1 MEKRERR
8 NLIRASGMGEYVFCA
23 RAWWLRTQGVE
34 AGGWS
39 KARARGTAWHRE
51 HGRGVKSARRL
62 RRLAAVA
69 TVLAALL
76 ALAIF
81 AAWWRG

>member
-1 MEKRERR
+1 MAERGK
-8 NLIRASGMGEYVFCA
+8 LIRASEIGEYVFCA
-23 RAWWLRTQGVE
+23 RAWWLRAQGAE
-34 AGGWS
+34 ATGWS
-39 KARARGTAWHRE
+39 EARERGTAWHRE

-62 RRLAAVA
+62 RRLATLA

>member
-1 MEKRERR
+1 MAERR
-8 NLIRASGMGEYVFCA
+8 KLIRASEIGEYVFCA

-39 KARARGTAWHRE
+39 EARERGAAWHRE
-51 HGRGVKSARRL
+51 HGRGVKSARRM
-62 RRLAAVA
+62 RRLAASA

-76 ALAIF
+76 ALVIF
-81 AAWWRG
+81 AVWWRG